1 MEPDHTIVLTSYKRP
16 NNLPRVLNAVLN
28 QTVPHTRLVLVD
40 NSPRQFHPSVKDTR
54 AFDDVIRFEDNA
66 GPCCRYFGAMFADTK
81 YTLFLD
87 DDMLVG
93 NRFVEACYEAAKT
106 VDDKFATISGIGRS
120 THRNKAYRKDRTQ
133 QRIKMLKR
141 NVKRLEKQRGIDV
154 TCRGHFFHSTSIGYA
169 VKYYQ
174 MAKEQGLGKSVLRN
188 DDMFLSLG
196 SQLDT
201 GFKSYMT
208 GRLDNAA
215 ETSMNRKEL
224 ASPFACSGNDDH
236 RISRNAVVKFFL
248 EQGWRPLRYKE

>member
-16 NNLPRVLNAVLN
+16 ENLKKVLGAVLK
-28 QTVPHTRLVLVD
+28 QTIPHSRLVLVD
-40 NSPRQFHPSVKDTR
+40 NSPRQFHPLVQHTR
-54 AFDDVIRFEDNA
+54 AFDDIIRFEDNA

-87 DDMLVG
+87 DDLLIG
-93 NRFVEACYEAAKT
+93 HRFVEACYQAAET
-106 VDDKFATISGIGRS
+106 VDDKFSTISGIGRS
-120 THRNKAYRKDRTQ
+120 THRNKAWRRDNSQ

-141 NVKRLEKQRGIDV
+141 NVKRLEVQRGIDV
-154 TCRGHFFHSTSIGYA
+154 TCRGHFFHSTSIGSA

-174 MAKEQGLGKSVLRN
+174 IAKKQGLGKSVLRN

-196 SQLDT
+196 TQLDT

-215 ETSMNRKEL
+215 ETSMNIKEL
-224 ASPFACSGNDDH
+224 PSPFACSGNDDH
-236 RISRNAVVKFFL
+236 RSSRNSVVKFFL
-248 EQGWRPLRYKE
+248 EQGWKPLRYKE